1 MRSDTIKKGIQRAP
15 HRALLRALGCTTE
28 DIQRP
33 FIGIVNSF
41 NTVVPGHMH
50 LQSISAAVAEGILSS
65 GGRPFEFNTIAA
77 CDGIAENHLG
87 MRYILP
93 SRELIADSV
102 EVMAYAHAF
111 DALVFIPNCD
121 KIVPGMLMA
130 ALRLNLPSIFISG
143 GPMSAGHYADR
154 YCDISDVHEAVGR
167 VVEGEMSEQ
176 ELAELEKVAC
186 PGPGCCAAMGTPNTM
201 NCLAEALG
209 IALPGNGTI
218 LATDPCRRQLA
229 QRAGGE
235 IMRILEMNL
244 RPRDIVTR
252 DAIRNAFIVSMAI
265 GGSTNAVLHL
275 PAIAAEAGI
284 TFSLSEVNK
293 ISEITPYLCQISPV
307 GEYMMEHLDRAGGI
321 SAVIK
326 ELGSIMNLDAKTVT
340 GESLGEQVAQAKIK
354 DEKVIR
360 TRSNPYS
367 STGGTSILFGNLA
380 PDGAAVKSGG
390 VHPDMMTHQGPAKV
404 FDSEDEAMHGIKN
417 GMIHPGDVVV
427 IRYEGPKGGPGMP
440 EMLAATSLL
449 CGMGLDAEVALV
461 TDGRFSGATRGAAIG
476 HVSPEAAE
484 RGPIACL
491 KDGDRIIIDIPNH
504 KIDVELSPQ
513 EIERRLSALAPFEPK
528 IKTGYLARYARQVT
542 SASTGAILKN
552 INY

>member
-1 MRSDTIKKGIQRAP
+1 MRSDTIKKGIERAP

-28 DIQRP
+28 DIQKP
-33 FIGIVNSF
+33 FVGVVNSF

-50 LQSISAAVAEGILSS
+50 LQSISSAVIEGIRSA
-65 GGRPFEFNTIAA
+65 GGTPFEINTIAA

-102 EVMAYAHAF
+102 EIMTYAHAF

-143 GPMSAGHYADR
+143 GPMAAGYFADQ
-154 YCDISDVHEAVGR
+154 YCDISDVHEAVGQ
-167 VVEGEMSEQ
+167 VVEGKMSEQ
-176 ELAELEKVAC
+176 ELTELEKVAC

-209 IALPGNGTI
+209 IGLPGNGTI
-218 LATDPCRRQLA
+218 LATDPRRQKLA
-229 QRAGGE
+229 RRAGQE
-235 IMRILEMNL
+235 IMRILERDV
-244 RPRDIVTR
+244 RPRDIMTK

-284 TFSLSEVNK
+284 TFSLSEINE
-293 ISEITPYLCQISPV
+293 ISEITPYLCKISPV
-307 GEYMMEHLDRAGGI
+307 GEHMMEHLDRAGGI
-321 SAVIK
+321 SAVIR
-326 ELGSIMNLDAKTVT
+326 ELGNIINLDAKTVL
-340 GESLGEQVAQAKIK
+340 GKSLGVQVARAKIK

-360 TRSNPYS
+360 TRSKPYS

-380 PDGAAVKSGG
+380 PDGAVVKSGG
-390 VHPDMMTHQGPAKV
+390 VHPDMMTHSGPAKV
-404 FDSEDEAMHGIKN
+404 FNSEDEAMQGIKS
-417 GMIHPGDVVV
+417 GLIRPGDVVV

-449 CGMGLDAEVALV
+449 CGMGLDGEVALV

-476 HVSPEAAE
+476 HVSPEAAG

-491 KDGDRIIIDIPNH
+491 KDGDQIVIDIPNH
-504 KIDVELSPQ
+504 KINVELSSE
-513 EIERRLSALAPFEPK
+513 EIERRLSELSPFEPK
-528 IKTGYLARYARQVT
+528 IKTGYLARYAKQVT
-542 SASTGAILKN
+542 SASTGAVLRDIH
-552 INY
+552 